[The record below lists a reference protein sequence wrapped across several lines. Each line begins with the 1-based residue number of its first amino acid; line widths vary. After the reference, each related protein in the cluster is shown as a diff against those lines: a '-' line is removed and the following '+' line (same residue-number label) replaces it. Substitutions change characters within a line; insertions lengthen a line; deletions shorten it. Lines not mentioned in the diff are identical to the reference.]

1 MIRKSLFIVV
11 GWCCVLLGII
21 GVFLPLLP
29 TTPFMILALVLFAR
43 SSPRLHRMLLENR
56 WFGPGLRQWE
66 KDRSISRSTKLRA
79 MLLVVLT
86 FAISITILS
95 ARPLLQLML
104 LGLMSGLLLLLW
116 RLRETPLAVPD
127 QVIRK

>member
-29 TTPFMILALVLFAR
+29 TTPFMILALLLFAR
-43 SSPRLHRMLLENR
+43 SSPRLHRMLLDNR
-56 WFGPGLRQWE
+56 WFGPGLQQWE
-66 KDRSISRSTKLRA
+66 KDRSISRSAKLRA

-95 ARPLLQLML
+95 ARPWLQLML

-116 RLRETPLAVPD
+116 RLRETPLAVSD
-127 QVIRK
+127 QAIRK